1 MGALI
6 NHAYGLLRTGDYVAL
21 VLVTLV
27 LVVGSDVLASQ
38 LERRARRWTE

>member
-27 LVVGSDVLASQ
+27 MIVGSDVLASG